1 MIRIDTQLTLEELRP
16 RLERLFEISAGKIRA
31 IESAF
36 DASRGAP
43 VFTVEG
49 VYTARE
55 WTDWT
60 QGFMYGSALLQY
72 DATGEE
78 WFLEYGRRNTL
89 ERMAPHLTHTGVHDH
104 GFNIVSTYGNL
115 LRLVNE
121 GKMAASDAETR
132 FYTLALKVSG
142 AVQAARWSC
151 IRDGRGYIYS
161 FNGPHSLFAD
171 TIRSLRSLALAYRLG
186 HVLMGENDR
195 RISLLERLVHHAS
208 VTAEFSVYYGEGRD
222 VYDVRG
228 RVAHESI
235 FNMNDGSYRC
245 PSTQQG
251 YSPFST
257 WTRALAWIMCGYA
270 EVLEYLQT
278 LPEQE
283 LDPLGGREKVEGM
296 MRRAAQATCDYY
308 LEQAA
313 QDGIPYWDTGAPQL
327 SRLGDWGNKPS
338 DPFNDFEPV
347 DSSAAAIAGQGL
359 WRLGTCLQ
367 GRSEN
372 AERGKLYR
380 QAALTIAHTVF
391 DEPYLSTHAQHQ
403 GLILHSVYHR
413 PRGWDYVPPGRK
425 IPCGESSMWGDYHAR
440 ELALLLL
447 REARREPYLAFFN
460 VGENYLGKKYINQP
474 STRAMPTNAP
484 KTFAP

>member
-1 MIRIDTQLTLEELRP
+1 MIRIDAELTPEKLRP
-16 RLERLFEISAGKIRA
+16 RIERVFEISAGKIRA
-31 IESAF
+31 VEKAF
-36 DASRGAP
+36 DASRGSP
-43 VFTVEG
+43 VSTVEG

-55 WTDWT
+55 WTEWT

-72 DATGEE
+72 DATGEK
-78 WFLEYGRRNTL
+78 WFLEYGKRNSL
-89 ERMAPHLTHTGVHDH
+89 ERMAPYLTHTGVHDH
-104 GFNIVSTYGNL
+104 GFNSVSTYGNL
-115 LRLVNE
+115 LRLAHE
-121 GKMAASDAETR
+121 GKMAASDVEKR
-132 FYTLALKVSG
+132 FYALALKVSG
-142 AVQAARWSC
+142 AVQAARWSPV
-151 IRDGRGYIYS
+151 RDGRGYIYS

-171 TIRSLRSLALAYRLG
+171 TLRSLRSLALAHRLG
-186 HVLMGENDR
+186 HVLIGENDR

-228 RVAHESI
+228 RVAHEAI
-235 FNMNDGSYRC
+235 FNMNDGSYC
-245 PSTQQG
+245 GPSTQQG

-270 EVLEYLQT
+270 EELEYLPT
-278 LPEQE
+278 LSDHE

-327 SRLGDWGNKPS
+327 VKLGDWANKPS

-359 WRLGTCLQ
+359 WRLGTYLQ
-367 GRSEN
+367 GQPGNHEC
-372 AERGKLYR
+372 GKRYR
-380 QAALTIAHTVF
+380 QAAITIADTLF
-391 DEPYLSTHAQHQ
+391 DEPYLSTHPQHQ

-413 PRGWDYVPPGRK
+413 PKGWDYVPPGRQ

-447 REARREPYLAFFN
+447 REAKQESYLTFFT
-460 VGENYLGKKYINQP
+460 V
-474 STRAMPTNAP
+474 
-484 KTFAP
+484 

>member
-1 MIRIDTQLTLEELRP
+1 MIRINAELTPQKLRP
-16 RLERLFEISAGKIRA
+16 RLERLFELSGGKIRA
-31 IESAF
+31 IEKAF
-36 DASRGAP
+36 DASRGSP
-43 VFTVEG
+43 VFTVAG
-49 VYTARE
+49 VYTGRE

-78 WFLEYGRRNTL
+78 WFLEYGKRNTL
-89 ERMAPHLTHTGVHDH
+89 DRMSPQLTHTGAHDH

-115 LRLVNE
+115 LRLAHE
-121 GKMAASDAETR
+121 GKMAASDVETR
-132 FYTLALKVSG
+132 LYTLALEVSG
-142 AVQAARWSC
+142 AVQAARWSP
-151 IRDGRGYIYS
+151 IRDGRGFIYS

-171 TIRSLRSLALAYRLG
+171 AIRSLRSLALAHRLG

-195 RISLLERLVHHAS
+195 RISLLERLVQHAA
-208 VTAEFSVYYGEGRD
+208 VTAEFSVYYGESPD
-222 VYDVRG
+222 AYDVRG
-228 RVAHESI
+228 RVAQESI
-235 FNMNDGSYRC
+235 FNMNDGTYRC

-251 YSPFST
+251 YSPFTT
-257 WTRALAWIMCGYA
+257 WTRGLAWIMCGYA
-270 EVLEYLQT
+270 EELEYLET
-278 LPEQE
+278 LSEPE

-327 SRLGDWGNKPS
+327 PKLGDWGNKPS

-359 WRLGTCLQ
+359 WRLGTYLQ
-367 GRSEN
+367 GRSEDH
-372 AERGKLYR
+372 ESGKRYR
-380 QAALTIAHTVF
+380 QAAITIANTLF
-391 DEPYLSTHAQHQ
+391 DEPYLSTQPQHQ

-413 PRGWDYVPPGRK
+413 PKGWDYVPPGRK
-425 IPCGESSMWGDYHAR
+425 IPGGESSMWGDYHAR

-447 REARREPYLAFFN
+447 REAKREPYLAFFN
-460 VGENYLGKKYINQP
+460 V
-474 STRAMPTNAP
+474 
-484 KTFAP
+484 